1 MSSSNKSKNAV
12 GPSVYNMNNEKR
24 GIGLVININKYSPNP
39 MKLKEREWSKI
50 DVINLT
56 NTLKYLEFELI
67 LKENLTK
74 SQIEKLLKELASRNY
89 ENFDCFLC
97 VVMSHGNQDK
107 IVTYDSQFISF
118 DELMAPIK
126 SCPSLVNK
134 PKLFFFQACRG
145 ENQMESESRI
155 SSATSSKSGQ
165 FIIQMTDPSSFPVQP
180 SIQTIKVKTKLD
192 EESDLLVFN
201 STLPKHYS
209 YSIDTNEGTL
219 FIKSLCD
226 VLYEYA
232 YKNLPNNWS
241 LAQMITK
248 INEQVS
254 NKKLQISV
262 SEFRMS
268 KEITFLPK
276 NVSS

>member
-1 MSSSNKSKNAV
+1 MASSNKSKNAV
-12 GPSVYNMNNEKR
+12 GPSVYMNHEKR
-24 GIGLVININKYSPNP
+24 GIALVINIDKYDDPNP
-39 MKLKEREWSKI
+39 MNLKEREWSKP
-50 DVINLT
+50 DVLNLT
-56 NTLKYLEFELI
+56 NTLKYLEFELV

-74 SQIEKLLKELASRNY
+74 SQIKECLQQIAEINH
-89 ENFDCFLC
+89 EDFDCFLC
-97 VVMSHGNQDK
+97 VVMSHGNEDN
-107 IVTYDSQFISF
+107 IVTKDNKFISF
-118 DELMAPIK
+118 EEIMAPIK
-126 SCPSLVNK
+126 KCPTLAKK
-134 PKLFFFQACRG
+134 PKMFFFQACRG
-145 ENQMESESRI
+145 EIEMESESRI

-165 FIIQMTDPSSFPVQP
+165 FIIQMTDSSSFPVQP
-180 SIQTIKVKTKLD
+180 SIQTIKVKTKFD

-276 NVSS
+276 DVSS